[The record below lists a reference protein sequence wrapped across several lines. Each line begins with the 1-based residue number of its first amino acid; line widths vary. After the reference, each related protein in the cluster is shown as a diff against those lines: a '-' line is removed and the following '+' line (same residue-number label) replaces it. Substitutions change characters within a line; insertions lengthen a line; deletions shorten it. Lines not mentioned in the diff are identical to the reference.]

1 MASFKWNP
9 KKDEAALLFA
19 RGFTL
24 QEAAD
29 EIGVSTR
36 TLTRWR
42 AVDEFSIE
50 VDRLTFMVGVAARA
64 ERLRI
69 ANRVI
74 KARTENS
81 QYPITKADLL
91 DWLKFAQ
98 SETDGIKL
106 DFAAFLPDAAQVAR
120 SEPARTD

>member
-1 MASFKWNP
+1 MLAQGCTNE
-9 KKDEAALLFA
+9 EAGA
-19 RGFTL
+19 
-24 QEAAD
+24 EV
-29 EIGVSTR
+29 GVTER
-36 TLTRWR
+36 TIYRWR
-42 AVDEFSIE
+42 EHDEFNIE
-50 VDRLTFMVGVAARA
+50 IDRLTFMVGVAARA

-106 DFAAFLPDAAQVAR
+106 DFATILQDAAQMAG
-120 SEPARTD
+120 SESSRTD